1 MSTLDIYDP
10 AQCCATGACG
20 PDADDELAQFASAL
34 EGLKQSGVAVSR
46 YNLGHQPGAFV
57 QNAMVKETIQKEG
70 IGCLPLVIADGRI
83 VSKGR
88 YPTRDELRAQAGV
101 AAAAPAKAASCCGP
115 AKAPAVAATAST
127 STQDKPC
134 CG

>member
-1 MSTLDIYDP
+1 MSTIDIYDP

-57 QNAMVKETIQKEG
+57 QNPLVKDTIQKDG

-88 YPTRDELRAQAGV
+88 YPTREELRAQAGV
-101 AAAAPAKAASCCGP
+101 GAAAAAGPKAPSCCGP
-115 AKAPAVAATAST
+115 ATADATVAA
-127 STQDKPC
+127 QDKPC